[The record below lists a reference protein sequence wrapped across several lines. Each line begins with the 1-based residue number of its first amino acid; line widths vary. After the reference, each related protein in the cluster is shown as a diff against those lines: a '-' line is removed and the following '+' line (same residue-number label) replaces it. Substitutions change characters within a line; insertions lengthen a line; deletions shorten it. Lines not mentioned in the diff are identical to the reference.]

1 ALKLILMCS
10 APPSALV
17 ARCFRSGTKPP
28 ATMRTRRIAAPRT
41 SLPRRGWWRALRSN
55 WNAVL
60 QIRGRGCGSVG
71 ERRLIL
77 PLRHVGGGCQAQGV
91 PARRRLLPSEW
102 AALLVLLVL
111 WACGQGASPP
121 PSGPP
126 ARIVSLAP
134 STTEIVFGLGG
145 GDRVV
150 GVCAQCDYPEAATRP
165 PRGGGDLA
173 PSVEAVLG
181 QRPDLVMVVPP
192 PGNRETLRPITR
204 AGAPA

>member
-1 ALKLILMCS
+1 VLV
-10 APPSALV
+10 PSLLRPCA
-17 ARCFRSGTKPP
+17 
-28 ATMRTRRIAAPRT
+28 TRRIAAPRAL
-41 SLPRRGWWRALRSN
+41 SPRRGRWWAVRSN
-55 WNAVL
+55 RNAVPQL
-60 QIRGRGCGSVG
+60 GGPGRRAVTELS
-71 ERRLIL
+71 RIL
-77 PLRHVGGGCQAQGV
+77 PLGHVVDGCR
-91 PARRRLLPSEW
+91 ARDVLTGRRLLPSE
-102 AALLVLLVL
+102 AAAGLLRVLL
-111 WACGQGASPP
+111 WACGRAASPP
-121 PSGPP
+121 AAGPP

-150 GVCAQCDYPEAATRP
+150 GVCAQCDYPDAATRL
-165 PRGGGDLA
+165 PRVGGYLA